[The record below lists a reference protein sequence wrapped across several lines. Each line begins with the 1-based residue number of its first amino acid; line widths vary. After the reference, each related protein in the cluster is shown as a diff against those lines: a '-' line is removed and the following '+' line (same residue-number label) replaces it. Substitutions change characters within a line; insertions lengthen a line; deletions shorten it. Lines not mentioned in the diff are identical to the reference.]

1 MIPDGH
7 SAVFVEKLVG
17 WEATQGSREQ
27 GRKKHCLMIILPWM

>member
-1 MIPDGH
+1 MIPDGP

-27 GRKKHCLMIILPWM
+27 GGRNTA